1 MPQNMPSAHRPCDT
15 AGDNHNI
22 DSVIYKWNPRTR
34 LFEANQ
40 TIATSGAY
48 DWEFFTVGPYSFL
61 VVANAF
67 NGTSTK
73 VHSHLYVWLL
83 GSFQL
88 FQAFLTFGA
97 ADWEV
102 FHIGER
108 VFLAVANSHSYDV
121 EMEARNDSY
130 VINSVIYELNVTA
143 QTFVRFQEITTCR
156 CAWRLG
162 AGWKGRARRP
172 RGSGASAACAARRGP
187 PGGGGTGLSPARDS
201 QGTRGGRLRRGARPL
216 GARRGL
222 TQHVA
227 NLAGPADGL
236 RGLCGKTWMASLHD
250 EQPSRIS
257 FDLANAR
264 RLATRPASR
273 DPS

>member
-1 MPQNMPSAHRPCDT
+1 MQLGTHTRDRSGGEE
-15 AGDNHNI
+15 AGKA
-22 DSVIYKWNPRTR
+22 S
-34 LFEANQ
+34 EARRGPPPDWCVQ
-40 TIATSGAY
+40 RSGAPAGLRVRGVSPRRRR
-48 DWEFFTVGPYSFL
+48 DPSEGLSSRPPPALLFL
-61 VVANAF
+61 
-67 NGTSTK
+67 S
-73 VHSHLYVWLL
+73 
-83 GSFQL
+83 Q
-88 FQAFLTFGA
+88 TFGA

-187 PGGGGTGLSPARDS
+187 PGGGGTALSPARDS

-216 GARRGL
+216 GA
-222 TQHVA
+222 
-227 NLAGPADGL
+227 
-236 RGLCGKTWMASLHD
+236 
-250 EQPSRIS
+250 
-257 FDLANAR
+257 
-264 RLATRPASR
+264 
-273 DPS
+273 